1 MDRHAFT
8 IKISETMKR
17 YIHIAREDRE
27 FIEKAFGV
35 SGRMVYNAL
44 TFDAK
49 KGNSDLARRIRKIAM
64 DRGGVVMVETPEV
77 ETLHDYDGVISQY
90 FPNGA
95 KLELDKETGDG
106 TIYFKGK
113 AVKWFDDVRLDAIQ
127 DIQNLAGMLNS
138 GNVALLNA

>member
-1 MDRHAFT
+1 
-8 IKISETMKR
+8 MKR

-113 AVKWFDDVRLDAIQ
+113 AVKWYDDVRLDAIQ